1 MQTTIK
7 RDTAHAGQDVI
18 FFNSIFH
25 GSLPTMVFA
34 GFIDNNI
41 IEGDIKS
48 NPFVYASHDV
58 VSFEYLKNGVPF
70 RTYEPDYD
78 NDDFLDVYFAFLN
91 AIGCGQGDIDIGLTV
106 SSDVPHITSKLKK

>member
-1 MQTTIK
+1 
-7 RDTAHAGQDVI
+7 
-18 FFNSIFH
+18 
-25 GSLPTMVFA
+25 MVFA

-91 AIGCGQGDIDIGLTV
+91 AIGCGQGDIDVGLTV
-106 SSDVPHITSKLKK
+106 SSHVSHMTSKLKIKNDYVTIFIRYSLLRSSPTYVCTVT